1 VSVDADCWTPLL
13 SRVCAYALLPCANP
27 ACCDNSQ
34 ADLYDF
40 SAKTLDGKDVKF
52 SDYKGKPV
60 LILNVASL

>member
-1 VSVDADCWTPLL
+1 LSVDADCWTPLL

>member
-1 VSVDADCWTPLL
+1 M
-13 SRVCAYALLPCANP
+13 
-27 ACCDNSQ
+27 